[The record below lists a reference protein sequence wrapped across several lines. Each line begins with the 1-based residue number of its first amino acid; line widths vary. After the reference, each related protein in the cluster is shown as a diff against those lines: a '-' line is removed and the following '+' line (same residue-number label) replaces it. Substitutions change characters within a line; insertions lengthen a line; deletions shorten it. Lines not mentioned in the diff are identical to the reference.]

1 MNLLNEVDKF
11 LEQEEKKKLDSVVL
25 DCHRPS
31 GYSKCRRELYWM
43 WTKYPVSN
51 YPTATDIYRMSVG
64 TWIHVGFA
72 GVLKRMY
79 GDRVRE
85 EIEFL
90 VHPEGLKYPIV
101 GHMDNVINID
111 DEVIGVELKTSF
123 GRGIVSI
130 AKSGEPKEEHAEQAK
145 IYLACNPIDRFK
157 IPYLGRD
164 SFYRTEFDIVMTL
177 ESKEKFMDKVIAKF
191 KYIEDCI
198 DTKTTPERD
207 FHAVVKDGEIRDKI
221 QHKTIEYKSD
231 WQCLYCNYRDS
242 CYAEEIA
249 SFNICL

>member
-11 LEQEEKKKLDSVVL
+11 LEQKEKNKLDNLAL

-64 TWIHVGFA
+64 TWIHEGFA
-72 GVLKRMY
+72 KILKEMY
-79 GDRVRE
+79 GEKVKE
-85 EIEFL
+85 EIEFML
-90 VHPEGLKYPIV
+90 HPEELKYPIV
-101 GHMDNVINID
+101 GHIDDVISID

-123 GRGIVSI
+123 GRGITSI
-130 AKSGEPKEEHAEQAK
+130 AKDGKPRDEHSDQAK

-164 SFYRTEFDIVMTL
+164 SFYRTEFDIVMTS
-177 ESKEKFMDKVIAKF
+177 ESKVNFINKIVAKF
-191 KYIEDCI
+191 KYIEECI
-198 DTKTTPERD
+198 EFKVTPARD
-207 FHAVVKDGEIRDKI
+207 FHAVVKDGEIRDKV
-221 QHKTIEYKSD
+221 QHNKVEHKSD